1 MVVSDWRIS
10 ILAIQAGCNLLL
22 CGLDR
27 NLNRKL
33 LGPYEDINVGRGKK
47 KNAFVPMRLLPGEQ
61 ISGSCQLGLKS
72 LSF

>member
-47 KNAFVPMRLLPGEQ
+47 KKKKKRICSNAVATR
-61 ISGSCQLGLKS
+61 
-72 LSF
+72 

>member
-47 KNAFVPMRLLPGEQ
+47 K
-61 ISGSCQLGLKS
+61 IK
-72 LSF
+72 